1 MAADKTLFILC
12 VFCIFVGMAASYSL
26 SFYVAAHY
34 ADSYHFFVKQFL
46 VGTLGIAVMWYL
58 SQLNPDKYISAIG
71 FGIFTVC
78 FFIIVFMWFLPEQ
91 FVKSVGG
98 AKRWIM
104 LPGFS
109 FAPVEFLKIGFV
121 FLLARNF
128 AKDIIPNKRTFK
140 EELNLLLP
148 YLIIF
153 LIITFFI
160 VVLQND
166 IGQVIVLALTFS
178 VMALFAGTSFRF
190 FLIALLFFVI
200 ASILIIANSEHRI
213 VRIKGW
219 WFFGQDFYLSFLP
232 ENIANFLRI
241 ENAPEPYQLFHS
253 LNAIKHGGL
262 FGEGIGDGII
272 KLGYLSDVHTDFVLS
287 GIAEEI
293 GAIGVIGITFILYLI
308 VYRLFKI
315 ASRSQNRVYSL
326 FTLGFAMLL
335 VFSFL
340 MNAYGIISITPI
352 KGIAVPFL
360 SYGGSSL
367 LATCI
372 GIGMIL
378 MISKRADLR

>member
-1 MAADKTLFILC
+1 MAGIYIIWF
-12 VFCIFVGMAASYSL
+12 L
-26 SFYVAAHY
+26 S
-34 ADSYHFFVKQFL
+34 K
-46 VGTLGIAVMWYL
+46 
-58 SQLNPDKYISAIG
+58 LNPDKYIAFIG
-71 FGIFTVC
+71 FGIFVAC
-78 FFIIVFMWFLPEQ
+78 FFIMVFMSFLPEQ

-109 FAPVEFLKIGFV
+109 IAPVEFFKIGFV
-121 FLLARNF
+121 FFLAHNF
-128 AKDIIPNKRTFK
+128 AKDIIPGKKTFK

-148 YLIIF
+148 YLIVF
-153 LIITFFI
+153 LIVTCLI
-160 VVLQND
+160 VVAQND

-190 FLIALLFFVI
+190 FSLALLFFII

-232 ENIANFLRI
+232 ESAASFLRI

-262 FGEGIGDGII
+262 FGTGIGDGII

-287 GIAEEI
+287 GMAEEI
-293 GAIGVIGITFILYLI
+293 GALGVIGITFVLYLI
-308 VYRLFKI
+308 VYRMFKI
-315 ASRSQNRVYSL
+315 ASRSKNRSYSL
-326 FTLGFAMLL
+326 FTLGIAMLI

-372 GIGMIL
+372 GVGMVL
-378 MISKRADLR
+378 MISKRADLK

>member
-1 MAADKTLFILC
+1 MSADKTLFILC
-12 VFCIFVGMAASYSL
+12 TFCIFVGIVASYSL
-26 SFYVAAHY
+26 SIYIAAQY
-34 ADSYHFFVKQFL
+34 TDSYHFFIKQLF
-46 VGTLGIAVMWYL
+46 VGMAGIGIIWYL
-58 SQLNPDKYISAIG
+58 SRLNPDKYITLIG
-71 FGIFTVC
+71 FGIFIIC
-78 FFIIVFMWFLPEQ
+78 FFIMLFMYFLPEQ
-91 FVKSVGG
+91 FVKTIGG

-104 LPGFS
+104 FPGFS
-109 FAPVEFLKIGFV
+109 FAPVEFFKTGFV
-121 FLLARNF
+121 FFLAHNF
-128 AKDIIPNKRTFK
+128 AKDIIPGKRTFK

-148 YLIIF
+148 YLIVF
-153 LIITFFI
+153 LIVTCLI
-160 VVLQND
+160 VVMQND

-190 FLIALLFFVI
+190 FSLALLFFVI

-232 ENIANFLRI
+232 ESVANFLRI

-293 GAIGVIGITFILYLI
+293 GAFGIIGITLVLYLI
-308 VYRLFKI
+308 IYRIFKI
-315 ASRSQNRVYSL
+315 ASRSKNRAYSL
-326 FTLGFAMLL
+326 FTLGIAMLI

-372 GIGMIL
+372 GIGMVL
-378 MISKRADLR
+378 MISKKVDLK